1 MMEKKKNQLIRKPS
15 QIQPTMINSVPTGCS
30 NESLHKLHYHKVKEQ
45 KFSFFHSTF
54 HNCLYLEEIQGYTW
68 VILHHD
74 RRHSPVSRVVG
85 VIALSVGVT
94 MHVGHV
100 ALVLC

>member
-1 MMEKKKNQLIRKPS
+1 MMEKKKNKLIRNPHRFS
-15 QIQPTMINSVPTGCS
+15 QQ
-30 NESLHKLHYHKVKEQ
+30 SLYKLHYHKVNKQ
-45 KFSFFHSTF
+45 KFSFFHATF
-54 HNCLYLEEIQGYTW
+54 HNCLYLEEIQGHTW
-68 VILHHD
+68 VIRHHD